1 MKMLESF
8 RPGFFALFTIFF
20 CLLSQIDNSKSV
32 YASTHRDGY
41 RGWSTWSLQAYKG
54 TGYGFDWA
62 NEKNVKAQADVMA
75 SEFSAL
81 GYDRINIDSGWGDA
95 VLDRF
100 GRMQLDHKKYPSGIE
115 SLSRYLSGKG
125 LKLGLYY
132 LPGIDSRA
140 VRSKSRVLATNFTAN
155 EIVKCAGIQM
165 SSQKTNVSS
174 CHRPYA
180 NAFKAGYALNYSHPG
195 AQAYV
200 DSIVD
205 QLYSWNVSFVKL
217 DGNVPG
223 SSIESSDKDF
233 KACNTS
239 PDLLAWRSAIDRLH
253 KSEWRNK
260 GRERIWLTTSWAL
273 PPSEAEILRETVDAW
288 RVAIDIE
295 SYGKEMTTFD
305 RVIRNA
311 RAAARWTS
319 VEKNRGPGLL
329 DMDSIV
335 IANMTIEEC
344 RSMITIWALT
354 GTPFYLGDDLKRLP
368 KERKA
373 LMQNPAVL
381 EIQRLSSRNPAKL
394 IGYQDSTEKSNIF
407 ETSVV
412 DSSDEDLEGLCQK
425 AIFIQSTLHSPQ
437 SDPCGSWTDRRKLTS
452 AENSLS
458 AAATKEWQ
466 RQVWYAEHLE
476 TKQIFIGLVNA
487 GRQISTDVAQD
498 ITINLAD
505 IATFKVL
512 KKDTYFVKDVWN
524 LEREI
529 HIQSNHIITLN
540 LAVHE
545 SALLILSKN

>member
-1 MKMLESF
+1 MSKSF
-8 RPGFFALFTIFF
+8 RSRSFALFTILFH
-20 CLLSQIDNSKSV
+20 LLLHVDHVKSD
-32 YASTHRDGY
+32 YAPSHRDGY

-54 TGYGFDWA
+54 AGYGFDWA

-75 SEFSAL
+75 SEFSAF
-81 GYDRINIDSGWGDA
+81 GYDRINLDSGWGDMA
-95 VLDRF
+95 LDRS
-100 GRMQLDHKKYPSGIE
+100 GRLQLDHKKYPSGIE
-115 SLSRYLSGKG
+115 SLSKYLSGKG

-140 VRSKSRVLATNFTAN
+140 VRSNSRILATNFTAN

-165 SSQKTNVSS
+165 RSQKTNVSS

-195 AQAYV
+195 AQAYI

-233 KACNTS
+233 KECNTS

-253 KSEWRNK
+253 KAHWANQ
-260 GRERIWLTTSWAL
+260 GREQIWLTTSWAL
-273 PPSEAEILRETVDAW
+273 PPSQAPILRETVDAW

-311 RAAARWTS
+311 HAAARWTS

-373 LMQNPAVL
+373 LLQNLAVL
-381 EIQRLSSRNPAKL
+381 EIQRLSSQNPAKL
-394 IGYQDSTEKSNIF
+394 IGYRDSTEKSSVF
-407 ETSVV
+407 EVAEV
-412 DSSDEDLEGLCQK
+412 DLTPSDKDLEGLCQK
-425 AIFIQSTLHSPQ
+425 AIFVQNTLQSPQ
-437 SDPCGSWTDRRKLTS
+437 SDPCVSWTGKRKLTS
-452 AENSLS
+452 QENASRS
-458 AAATKEWQ
+458 VVTKEWQ
-466 RQVWYAEHLE
+466 HQLWYAEHLE
-476 TKQIFIGLVNA
+476 TNEIFVGLVNA

-505 IATFKVL
+505 IPTIKLL
-512 KKDTYFVKDVWN
+512 KKVYSAKDVWKP
-524 LEREI
+524 EREI
-529 HIQSNHIITLN
+529 HIQSNHILTLH
-540 LAVHE
+540 LDVHA
-545 SALLILSKN
+545 SALLIISTK